1 MLGVRGLKFLPDER
15 AASFEVFEMDL
26 FVVADAVLP
35 KPPEQL
41 EPAFAQAAQGAGVG
55 VTLRTLGLVIRL
67 RPSARFA
74 AGVGPEMNGVAQK
87 PIAGPADMS
96 FADLTRLVTDR
107 AYPGLTKQALHIG
120 EALPDAAQAR
130 QEPRPQRLF
139 GAGKEPKMS

>member
-1 MLGVRGLKFLPDER
+1 MEVIHRGFDSMLGVRGLKFLPDER

-87 PIAGPADMS
+87 PSAGPADMS
-96 FADLTRLVTDR
+96 FAELARLITHRTD
-107 AYPGLTKQALHIG
+107 PGAAQHALRLGTELAHS
-120 EALPDAAQAR
+120 AQAR
-130 QEPRPQRLF
+130 QQPRPQRR
-139 GAGKEPKMS
+139 